1 MVEVDIPEDRCC
13 ALSVS
18 WLKRPHAVTRRAD
31 YTVSRV
37 VSRTCICIGYKLS
50 TAVPPTYFTDY
61 RYVLWEAEDAGLE
74 LPFAC
79 RMGCCTACAVK
90 VQSGSVWQPE
100 ALGISKGLKEKG
112 YALMCVGY
120 PLEDT
125 VLQTVEE
132 DELYEMQFGKPFAE
146 LAVDK
151 NSIFVERDDFAL
163 ELAEMDE

>member
-1 MVEVDIPEDRCC
+1 MHCST
-13 ALSVS
+13 LS
-18 WLKRPHAVTRRAD
+18 H
-31 YTVSRV
+31 
-37 VSRTCICIGYKLS
+37 KLEC
-50 TAVPPTYFTDY
+50 
-61 RYVLWEAEDAGLE
+61 RYILWEAEDAGLQ

-120 PLEDT
+120 PLEET

-146 LAVDK
+146 LALDK
-151 NSIFVERDDFAL
+151 NSIFVSRDDFAL

>member
-1 MVEVDIPEDRCC
+1 MPAHGQQNTPWQCIPTLC
-13 ALSVS
+13 
-18 WLKRPHAVTRRAD
+18 
-31 YTVSRV
+31 
-37 VSRTCICIGYKLS
+37 
-50 TAVPPTYFTDY
+50 TAC

-100 ALGISKGLKEKG
+100 ALGLSKGLKEKG

-132 DELYEMQFGKPFAE
+132 DEMYETQFGKPFAE